1 MVVVMVMRV
10 VKMMSMMMTH
20 CVLLMCQALGR
31 AQYIDNFL
39 I

>member
-1 MVVVMVMRV
+1 MVMRMV
-10 VKMMSMMMTH
+10 VKVMSMMMTH